1 MTTDFSQLEVHRPA
15 LTGHCYRMLGSVVD
29 ADDAAQETM
38 IRAWK
43 SLHGFDGRSALRTWL
58 YRIATNVCLDELADR
73 KRRERPMEEGSP
85 SSGAPLLDAL
95 VQRPREHWIEP
106 IADAYAIPADA
117 DPSERAILRQSIRLA
132 FVAALQNLAPKQRAV
147 LLLIEVLGWSA
158 AEAAET
164 LETSVAG
171 VNSALQRARATL
183 AHRRDSVPD
192 ALSASQE
199 QMLQRYVEAFE
210 RYDIDQLALL
220 LREDA
225 TLSMPPYALWIQ
237 GPEAIRTWMLGLGCG
252 CRGSRLIPI
261 AACGCPAFA
270 QYRPSLDGGRKPW
283 ALIVLELEGDQIAG
297 VNSFLDTETL
307 FPRFHLPM
315 ELSA

>member
-1 MTTDFSQLEVHRPA
+1 MAGDIAQIEAHRPA
-15 LTGHCYRMLGSVVD
+15 LAGHCYRMLGSVVD

-43 SLHGFDGRSALRTWL
+43 SLDRFDGRAALRTWL
-58 YRIATNVCLDELADR
+58 YRIATNVCLDELANR
-73 KRRERPMEEGSP
+73 KRRERPMEAGSP
-85 SSGAPLLDAL
+85 SSGAPPPDAL

-106 IADAYAIPADA
+106 IADARAIPSDA

-147 LLLIEVLGWSA
+147 LLLMEVLGWSA
-158 AEAAET
+158 AEVAET
-164 LETSVAG
+164 LDTSVAS

-183 AHRRDSVPD
+183 AHRHQSDPA

-199 QMLQRYVEAFE
+199 QMLQRYIEAFE
-210 RYDIDQLALL
+210 RYDIDQLATL

-225 TLSMPPYALWIQ
+225 ILSMPPYALWIK
-237 GPEAIRTWMLGLGCG
+237 GPEAIRTWMLGMGCG
-252 CRGSRLIPI
+252 CRGSRLVPT
-261 AACGCPAFA
+261 AACGSPAFG
-270 QYRPSLDGGRKPW
+270 QYRPNPEGGYKPW
-283 ALIVLELEGDQIAG
+283 ALIVLELSGDQIAG

-307 FPRFHLPM
+307 FPKFDLAM
-315 ELSA
+315 EFPA